1 MIGCS
6 DSRVPL
12 EVMTGAQPGDM
23 FVHRNIGNQVYST
36 DLNVLSVIHFAVRI
50 LDVDHIIICGHTNCH
65 ALRAADGAESLGI
78 LDHWISGVRNTIRR
92 HRPELAACASQD
104 ARLHRLSVLNVLQQ
118 MGVLSRMPT
127 VLDAWSRGR
136 RPVLH
141 GWVYDI
147 GTGHIETVVEAI
159 DSVERATA
167 QLPQG

>member
-1 MIGCS
+1 M
-6 DSRVPL
+6 
-12 EVMTGAQPGDM
+12 
-23 FVHRNIGNQVYST
+23 
-36 DLNVLSVIHFAVRI
+36 
-50 LDVDHIIICGHTNCH
+50 
-65 ALRAADGAESLGI
+65 
-78 LDHWISGVRNTIRR
+78 
-92 HRPELAACASQD
+92 
-104 ARLHRLSVLNVLQQ
+104 LNVLQQ

-167 QLPQG
+167 QRPQG